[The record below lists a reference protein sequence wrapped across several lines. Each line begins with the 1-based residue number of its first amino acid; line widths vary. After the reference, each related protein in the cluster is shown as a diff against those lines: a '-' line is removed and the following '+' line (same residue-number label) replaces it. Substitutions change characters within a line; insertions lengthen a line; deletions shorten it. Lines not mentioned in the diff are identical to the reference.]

1 MALKKMTLEGS
12 CTALVTPWKQGK
24 FDEKSF
30 VAHVEDQIARGT
42 AALIPMGTTG
52 ENATASTE
60 EQLDVIRVCVKTAR
74 GRVPVIAGTGKNAT
88 DQTIAL
94 TKAAK
99 ELGADAALVVTPYYN
114 KPSQEGL
121 YQHFVAVADAV
132 DLPVLLY
139 NVPGRTGVNLT
150 AETTARLSQHARI
163 FGTKEASGDL
173 VQCSEIVRTCGPDFC
188 LISGEDSLTF
198 PMIAI
203 GARGVI
209 SVTSN
214 VVPDLF
220 AKLVKASLAA
230 DYATARALHLKL
242 LPLMRG
248 LFLESSPSPTK
259 YVLMKMGRM
268 EADVRLPL
276 VKVSAGAEPKL
287 DAIAKELGLLS

>member
-1 MALKKMTLEGS
+1 MKMKLEGS
-12 CTALVTPWKQGK
+12 CTALVTPWKNGK
-24 FDEKSF
+24 LDEKAF
-30 VAHVEDQIARGT
+30 VAHVEDQIAKGT
-42 AALIPMGTTG
+42 AGLVPMGTTG
-52 ENATASTE
+52 ENATASNE
-60 EQLDVIRVCVKTAR
+60 EQLEVIRLCVKTAR
-74 GRVPVIAGTGKNAT
+74 GRVPVIGGTGKYST

-99 ELGADAALVVTPYYN
+99 EVGADAALVVTPFYN
-114 KPSQEGL
+114 KPSPEGL
-121 YQHFVAVADAV
+121 YQHFLAVADAV

-150 AETTARLSQHARI
+150 AETTARLAAHPRI

-173 VQCSEIVRTCGPDFC
+173 VQCAEIARTCGRDFC
-188 LISGEDSLTF
+188 LISGEDALTF

-214 VVPDLF
+214 VVPELF
-220 AKLVKASLAA
+220 AKLVKASLTA
-230 DYATARALHLKL
+230 DYTAARELHYRL

-259 YVLMKMGRM
+259 HMLKRMGRM

-276 VKVSAGAEPKL
+276 VKVSAGIEPKL
-287 DAIAKELGLLS
+287 DAIAKELGLYS